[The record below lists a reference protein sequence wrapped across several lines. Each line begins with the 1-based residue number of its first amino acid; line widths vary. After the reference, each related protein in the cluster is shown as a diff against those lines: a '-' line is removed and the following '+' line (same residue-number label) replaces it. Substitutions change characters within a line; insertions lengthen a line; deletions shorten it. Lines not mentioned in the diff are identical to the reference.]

1 MYPEIV
7 KELLQV
13 GEKARAELGDL
24 NVGIES
30 GIGTREIGKLKETN
44 N

>member
-7 KELLQV
+7 EELLEV
-13 GEKARAELGDL
+13 GEKARDELGDL

-30 GIGTREIGKLKETN
+30 GMGTREIGKLEEAK
-44 N
+44 